1 MLVDGHGLVYRGW
14 YALQEQ
20 RPFTNAKGELT
31 TGVYAF
37 TSMML
42 KAITDLKPEYLVAAF
57 DMGAPTVRLGDFAD
71 YKATRTPTPQGL
83 ASQIVMSRRVLEAMD
98 VPMYYVEGYEA
109 DDVIGTLTGDAERQG
124 LDVIILTGDNDL
136 LQLVG
141 PHVRALTSRRGI
153 SDTVLYDEDLVRT
166 KYGGIEP
173 NRIPDFKA
181 LRGDATDN
189 IPGVPGIGDKTA
201 AQLLQEYG
209 TLEGVLE
216 HAGEIRARRRREN
229 LIAHAED
236 ARVSKQL
243 ATMRR

>member
-1 MLVDGHGLVYRGW
+1 MAEGARGSGNGGKRRPLIMLVDGHGLVYRGW

-20 RPFTNAKGELT
+20 RPFTNARGELT

-37 TSMML
+37 TSMLL
-42 KAITDLKPEYLVAAF
+42 KAIADLKPEYLVAAF

-71 YKATRTPTPQGL
+71 YKATRAPTPQGL
-83 ASQIVMSRRVLEAMD
+83 SSQIVMSRRVLEAMD

-109 DDVIGTLTGDAERQG
+109 DDVIGTLAGDAERQG
-124 LDVIILTGDNDL
+124 LNVIILTGDNDL

-166 KYGGIEP
+166 RYGGIEP
-173 NRIPDFKA
+173 ARIPDFKA

-189 IPGVPGIGDKTA
+189 IPGVAGHRRQDRLEAAPRITA
-201 AQLLQEYG
+201 RSRTCWS
-209 TLEGVLE
+209 TLPTLP
-216 HAGEIRARRRREN
+216 R
-229 LIAHAED
+229 
-236 ARVSKQL
+236 SS
-243 ATMRR
+243 AT